1 MQWSLFHCDS
11 FYSFYVPWNQTVS
24 SFWGDTRYILLAILR
39 LYIMTNFNKSQF
51 NLTLTH
57 IFRWNFIKAIRH
69 RSFQLIL
76 LLYHQLVLGSLWSSC
91 VSEGHLAVLRITMLH
106 MDTSIAPEILKILG
120 WWSKN
125 INWNTKASTISNV
138 RTNATVLAFS
148 VLKDLHN
155 KHWSPGKQ

>member
-24 SFWGDTRYILLAILR
+24 SFFGDTRYIYIISYILR
-39 LYIMTNFNKSQF
+39 CLYIMTKF
-51 NLTLTH
+51 NLTHTL
-57 IFRWNFIKAIRH
+57 RCNFIKATRH
-69 RSFQLIL
+69 RSFLIL

-155 KHWSPGKQ
+155 KHWPPGKQ